1 MRAMSEHRVMEMSY
15 NLTKCGHKRNKLAAC
30 KLYLNL
36 TLSKILGLF
45 CWSLL
50 PGHRDT
56 SKPAP
61 TSHLLPQLLTSL
73 PRSIPP
79 PAVTQWPYHTVL
91 FSWVSCLDAFTSRV
105 FGLMA
110 PLGRLPPAH
119 GELLVIKVQPGSLLC
134 RQVFLPVPHLQ
145 SGAGHVWIFSYHL
158 CQTLHAYPG
167 QQPWKSASATPFY

>member
-1 MRAMSEHRVMEMSY
+1 MILKQNDGRRKQTRNVALGMRAMSERRVMEMSY
-15 NLTKCGHKRNKLAAC
+15 NLTKCGHKRNKLAAY

-73 PRSIPP
+73 PRSTPLRCDSVTIPHCP
-79 PAVTQWPYHTVL
+79 VFMGVL
-91 FSWVSCLDAFTSRV
+91 
-105 FGLMA
+105 
-110 PLGRLPPAH
+110 P
-119 GELLVIKVQPGSLLC
+119 
-134 RQVFLPVPHLQ
+134 
-145 SGAGHVWIFSYHL
+145 
-158 CQTLHAYPG
+158 
-167 QQPWKSASATPFY
+167 